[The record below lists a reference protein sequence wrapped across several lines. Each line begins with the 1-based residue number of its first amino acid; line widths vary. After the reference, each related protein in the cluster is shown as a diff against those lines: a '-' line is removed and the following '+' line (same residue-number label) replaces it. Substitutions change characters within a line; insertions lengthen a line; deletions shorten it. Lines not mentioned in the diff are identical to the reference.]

1 MNNLLHIE
9 FDHISSYEVSTL
21 LKFSDDWCNSII
33 DTKRKMESLLAR
45 LLLDRIC
52 KKIINKN
59 LAQCTFKKNEFG
71 KPFFEDYPDLY
82 ISITHSNGY
91 VCTAVSDS
99 AIGIDFE
106 KIDTEFSEDLRIA
119 FDEDDWQKVS
129 KDPFLIYKYFSL
141 KESYSK
147 MMGVGFTQEPST
159 IKISELKNNIFVRFF
174 LKNKRNIYLF
184 TMIAK
189 NFEPYILPKK
199 MMHFRNITIN
209 NNY

>member
-106 KIDTEFSEDLRIA
+106 SNKNLLYSFINPL
-119 FDEDDWQKVS
+119 S
-129 KDPFLIYKYFSL
+129 KTTKSHLIYGFS
-141 KESYSK
+141 
-147 MMGVGFTQEPST
+147 
-159 IKISELKNNIFVRFF
+159 
-174 LKNKRNIYLF
+174 
-184 TMIAK
+184 
-189 NFEPYILPKK
+189 ILQSILVLVPVS
-199 MMHFRNITIN
+199 NAVLS
-209 NNY
+209 